1 MVEFV
6 HYHCFLKKICAICRN
21 KNQNIFVSSKLD
33 LNHLLTII
41 IVLLSSK
48 KMFFTKL
55 KIKFVKSPHKKKFK
69 ILAFFLIEFSMIWAQ
84 DVFRYTHYQPYRS
97 EGVCGIKCSDGC
109 FATAANVDVFIRT
122 DTIVLDCE
130 DCKIP
135 YDTIFQ
141 DIITSDILIVKTNTL
156 GNVLWRVLLGNEG
169 DDRCYSISETPDRG
183 FLVCATDSSST
194 GRILKLNNSGELV
207 WENRLELH
215 YPKQIINVGENF
227 LVLGTTSHLLN
238 GTDSDIYIQM
248 IDAFGVQK
256 WKKYL
261 GLNGKD
267 EEISGRYNET
277 FKAACKGPYD
287 NIFVTGI
294 RKNDIVWF
302 DIDFDGIQLASGT
315 IGDDGIDDPI
325 EIALSEDLNYVI
337 LLNYAPIPVY
347 NTQPRLMKINTS
359 GEIISETAYFDNIL
373 YDKAMSLSVL
383 SDGGF
388 LINGLQNSNVPSV
401 SVLYNL
407 KVNANGIPQW
417 IDNKPYGNEAFCIPV
432 NAFMTS
438 DNRIFETGTTA
449 TGRFT
454 FTERT
459 VNTTNNNVEF
469 NPVTRTGMNP
479 NLQFKYS
486 VFPNPARDYLSLQ
499 TEFLSNGTFS
509 LYLPDGR
516 KVMAVKLNSTDNQVS
531 LAGIHQGVYLYKFAC
546 NEGNFTGKIIIQ
558 K

>member
-1 MVEFV
+1 MNYLLRHFLLNRFFPKTSMKFITVLFFV
-6 HYHCFLKKICAICRN
+6 HSLFLGAQTN
-21 KNQNIFVSSKLD
+21 FS
-33 LNHLLTII
+33 
-41 IVLLSSK
+41 
-48 KMFFTKL
+48 
-55 KIKFVKSPHKKKFK
+55 FK
-69 ILAFFLIEFSMIWAQ
+69 HNS
-84 DVFRYTHYQPYRS
+84 HYYS
-97 EGVCGIKCSDGC
+97 EGVRGLATSDGNYIV
-109 FATAANVDVFIRT
+109 AGNIDVFIRT

-141 DIITSDILIVKTNTL
+141 DIITSDILIVKTNVS
-156 GNVLWRVLLGNEG
+156 GNVVWSVQLGNEG
-169 DDRCYSISETPDRG
+169 NDRCYNIYETPDRG
-183 FLVCATDSSST
+183 FLVCATDSSNT
-194 GRILKLNNSGELV
+194 GRILKLNNFGEMV
-207 WENRLELH
+207 WDNRLELH
-215 YPKQIINVGENF
+215 FPKQIINVGENF

-248 IDAFGVQK
+248 IDASGMQK

-267 EEISGRYNET
+267 EELTGSYNET

-287 NIFVTGI
+287 NILVAGK

-302 DIDFDGIQLASGT
+302 DIDFDGVQLASGT
-315 IGDDGIDDPI
+315 IGDDGVDEPI

-337 LLNYAPIPVY
+337 LLNYAPIPVLK
-347 NTQPRLMKINTS
+347 TQPRLMKINTS
-359 GEIISETAYFDNIL
+359 GEIISEIAYFDNVL
-373 YDKAMSLSVL
+373 YDKAMSLSAL

-417 IDNKPYGNEAFCIPV
+417 IDNKPYGNEAYCMPA

-438 DNRIFETGTTA
+438 DNRIFETGTTV

-459 VNTTNNNVEF
+459 VNTTYNNVDF
-469 NPVTRTGMNP
+469 NPVTRTGIFP
-479 NLQFKYS
+479 KLQLKYS
-486 VFPNPARDYLSLQ
+486 VFPNPAKDYLRLQ
-499 TEFLSNGTFS
+499 SEFLSAGTFS

-516 KVMAVKLNSTDNQVS
+516 KVLNTNLNSTENQVS
-531 LAGIHQGVYLYKFAC
+531 LAGIHQGVYLYQFTC
-546 NEGNFTGKIIIQ
+546 TDGIFTGKIIVQ

>member
-1 MVEFV
+1 MNSLLRHFLLHRFFPKISMKFITVLFV
-6 HYHCFLKKICAICRN
+6 VNSLFLGAQTNFSFKHN
-21 KNQNIFVSSKLD
+21 
-33 LNHLLTII
+33 
-41 IVLLSSK
+41 
-48 KMFFTKL
+48 
-55 KIKFVKSPHKKKFK
+55 SP
-69 ILAFFLIEFSMIWAQ
+69 
-84 DVFRYTHYQPYRS
+84 YYS
-97 EGVCGIKCSDGC
+97 EGVRGLVTSDGNYI
-109 FATAANVDVFIRT
+109 AAGNMDVFIRT

-156 GNVLWRVLLGNEG
+156 GDLVWSVQLGNEG
-169 DDRCYSISETPDRG
+169 NDRCFNVCETPDRG
-183 FLVCATDSSST
+183 FLVCATDSNNT
-194 GRILKLNNSGELV
+194 GRILKLSNSGEMV

-227 LVLGTTSHLLN
+227 LVFGTTSHLLN

-248 IDAFGVQK
+248 IDATGVHK

-261 GLNGKD
+261 GLSGKD
-267 EEISGRYNET
+267 EELFGRYNET
-277 FKAACKGPYD
+277 FKAACKGTYD
-287 NIFVTGI
+287 NIFVIGI

-302 DIDFDGIQLASGT
+302 DIDFDGIQLASGS
-315 IGDDGIDDPI
+315 IGDDGVDEPI
-325 EIALSEDLNYVI
+325 EIALTNDLNYVI

-359 GEIISETAYFDNIL
+359 GEIISETAYFDNFL

-407 KVNANGIPQW
+407 KVNTNGIPQW
-417 IDNKPYGNEAFCIPV
+417 IDNKPYGIEAYCMPA

-438 DNRIFETGTTA
+438 ENRIFVTGTTA

-454 FTERT
+454 FAEQT
-459 VNTTNNNVEF
+459 VNTTNNNVDF
-469 NPVTRTGMNP
+469 NPVTRTGLNP

-486 VFPNPARDYLSLQ
+486 VFPNPARDYLRLQ

-516 KVMAVKLNSTDNQVS
+516 KVMTVKLNSTDNHVS
-531 LAGIHQGVYLYKFAC
+531 LAGIHQGVYLYKFTC
-546 NEGNFTGKIIIQ
+546 TKGNFTGKIIIQ